1 MMKRVWNILLL
12 MLFCC
17 IATLHADEVKVTLKS
32 GMVITGEMKE
42 FVPTDHAIV
51 VVAGFE
57 TKIPA
62 SEIVSVEQSDARK
75 KSSAL
80 KKNDEDGKLQYG
92 KYAITDSTDY
102 PGSFILKVGTEELT
116 MILVRGGWF
125 NMGYDDRHS
134 WALSSEPV
142 HQVTL
147 SSFYI
152 SKDLLSNKTAQALG
166 FDKSEKDGQS
176 WSSNS
181 WDEVKDLIDSLRC
194 ALHLELRLP
203 TEAEW
208 EYAAITPQAD
218 VIFGDMVNFEWCQ
231 DFYSPYPEKPQINP
245 RGAKDGNKHIR
256 RSYNVPLHTKTQ
268 EPNITKWCRFIHNN
282 HYRSL
287 VKGKNLTTYYPTCV
301 RLVISAEQ
309 INHK

>member
-1 MMKRVWNILLL
+1 MRKALLVILLVL
-12 MLFCC
+12 CGSL
-17 IATLHADEVKVTLKS
+17 IRVTADEVKVTLKS

-80 KKNDEDGKLQYG
+80 KKNDEDDKLQYG

-102 PGSFILKVGTEELT
+102 PGSFVLKVGTEELT

-152 SKDLLSNKTAQALG
+152 SQDLLSTETAHAFG
-166 FDKSEKDGQS
+166 FDKSEKNGPG

-181 WDEVKDLIDSLRC
+181 WYEVKDLIDSLRC

-231 DFYSPYPEKPQINP
+231 DFYAPYPEKPQINP
-245 RGAKDGNKHIR
+245 QGAIAGNKHIR

-268 EPNITKWCRFIHNN
+268 EPNITKWCRFINNN

-301 RLVISAEQ
+301 RLVISTDQ
-309 INHK
+309 IKHK

>member
-17 IATLHADEVKVTLKS
+17 IATLHADEVKVTMKS
-32 GMVITGEMKE
+32 GTTIIGELKE
-42 FVPTDHAIV
+42 LIPTDHIILEI
-51 VVAGFE
+51 AGVESTF
-57 TKIPA
+57 
-62 SEIVSVEQSDARK
+62 SMNDVMSVERVGSS
-75 KSSAL
+75 KSTVNKDDKDL
-80 KKNDEDGKLQYG
+80 EYG
-92 KYAITDSTDY
+92 KYDITDYKQY
-102 PGSFILKVGTEELT
+102 PDSFKITIGDQELT

-152 SKDLLSNKTAQALG
+152 SQDLLSTETAHAFG
-166 FDKSEKDGQS
+166 FDKSEKNGPG

-231 DFYSPYPEKPQINP
+231 DFYAPYPEKPQINP

-301 RLVISAEQ
+301 RLAISADQ

>member
-1 MMKRVWNILLL
+1 MKKVFLVILFVLCGSL
-12 MLFCC
+12 
-17 IATLHADEVKVTLKS
+17 IQVTAHEVKVTLKS

-42 FVPTDHAIV
+42 FAPTDHAIV

-62 SEIVSVEQSDARK
+62 SEIVLVEQFDARK
-75 KSSAL
+75 ESSAQ
-80 KKNDEDGKLQYG
+80 KQKEDDGKLQYG
-92 KYAITDSTDY
+92 KYAITDSIDY
-102 PGSFILKVGTEELT
+102 PCSFVLKVGTEELT

-152 SKDLLSNKTAQALG
+152 SQDLLSTETAHAFG
-166 FDKSEKDGQS
+166 FDKSEKNGPG

-231 DFYSPYPEKPQINP
+231 DFYAPYPEKPQINP

-301 RLVISAEQ
+301 RLAISADQ
-309 INHK
+309 INH

>member
-1 MMKRVWNILLL
+1 MKKVFLVILFVLCGSLIRV
-12 MLFCC
+12 
-17 IATLHADEVKVTLKS
+17 TADEVKVTLKS

-102 PGSFILKVGTEELT
+102 PGSFVLKVGTEELT

-152 SKDLLSNKTAQALG
+152 SQDLLSTETAHAFG
-166 FDKSEKDGQS
+166 FDKSEKNGPG

-181 WDEVKDLIDSLRC
+181 WDEVK
-194 ALHLELRLP
+194 
-203 TEAEW
+203 
-208 EYAAITPQAD
+208 YAAITPQAD

-231 DFYSPYPEKPQINP
+231 DFYAPYPEKPQINP
-245 RGAKDGNKHIR
+245 QGAKDGNKHMR

-268 EPNITKWCRFIHNN
+268 EPNITKWCRFINNN

-301 RLVISAEQ
+301 RLAISADQ
-309 INHK
+309 INH